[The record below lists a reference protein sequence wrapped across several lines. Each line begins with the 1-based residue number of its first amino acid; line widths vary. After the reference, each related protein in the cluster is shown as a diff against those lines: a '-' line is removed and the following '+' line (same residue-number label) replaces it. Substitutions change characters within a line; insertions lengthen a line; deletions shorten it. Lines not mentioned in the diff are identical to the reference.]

1 MRLPIITVLALL
13 AAGAAQACSGTAS
26 VTDCTL
32 IRDPTLLR
40 DCIDRFQGHPPAPGM
55 TLSNTPPVDVD
66 TTGSIVPAPPSP
78 LTPSEL
84 RAAAG
89 TGRTSRRTKD
99 DKVWIKQISPR
110 FQPRSNW

>member
-1 MRLPIITVLALL
+1 MKRPIITVLALM
-13 AAGAAQACSGTAS
+13 AAGTAQACSGTAS

-32 IRDPTLLR
+32 LRDPTLLR

-55 TLSNTPPVDVD
+55 ILSRIPPVDVD
-66 TTGSIVPAPPSP
+66 ETGSIVPAAPSP

-89 TGRTSRRTKD
+89 SGRTGSRTRSS
-99 DKVWIKQISPR
+99 KVWVEQISP
-110 FQPRSNW
+110 